1 MRIPKKE
8 LKEQLLT
15 VPQVKEMLEK
25 IGEESLDQFQRRTL
39 DFAAKFS
46 KVDPKATEELMEKLI
61 GEFGL
66 DNEEAAQIINC
77 MPESIEEIRVF
88 LAGGRKIVET
98 SKLEALLAFLNKY
111 RKSE

>member
-8 LKEQLLT
+8 LKERLLT

-46 KVDPKATEELMEKLI
+46 KVDPKAAGELMDKLV
-61 GEFGL
+61 GEFEL
-66 DNEEAAQIINC
+66 DIEEAVQIINC
-77 MPESIEEIRVF
+77 MPESVEEIRVF

>member
-1 MRIPKKE
+1 MKIPEKE
-8 LKEQLLT
+8 SKERLLT

-25 IGEESLDQFQRRTL
+25 IGEERLDQFQRRTL

-46 KVDPKATEELMEKLI
+46 KVDPKMTEELRDKLVE
-61 GEFGL
+61 EFEL
-66 DNEEAAQIINC
+66 DNEEAVQIINC
-77 MPESIEEIRVF
+77 LPESIEEIRVF